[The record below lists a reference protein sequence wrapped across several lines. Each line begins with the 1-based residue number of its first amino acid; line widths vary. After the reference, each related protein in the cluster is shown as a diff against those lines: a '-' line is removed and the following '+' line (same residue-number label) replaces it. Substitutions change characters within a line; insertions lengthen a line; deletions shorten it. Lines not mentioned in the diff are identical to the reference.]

1 MNPFPDSAPAA
12 EILAAI
18 RRLGPSPLGPGTVVP
33 GDWRER
39 LGELYDAELVGAELI
54 GGRASDPEAAACVRS
69 GLLLMANDLD
79 VSHTVSQA
87 ISTAD
92 GSFWHGIMHRR
103 EPDFG
108 NSKYWFRKVGSHPA
122 FPRLADHA
130 GTGTAADEI
139 TTGGGWDAF
148 RFVDLVEACE
158 RRQRPELRDELI
170 ELQELEMHMLLE
182 YVYRKAI
189 GN

>member
-1 MNPFPDSAPAA
+1 MNPFADFAPAA

-18 RRLGPSPLGPGTVVP
+18 RRQGPSPLGPGRVVP
-33 GDWRER
+33 GDWREG
-39 LGELYDAELVGAELI
+39 LGELSDAELI
-54 GGRASDPEAAACVRS
+54 GGRVRDRDAAACVRS

-79 VSHTVSQA
+79 ASHAVSQT

-108 NSKYWFRKVGSHPA
+108 NSKYWFRRVGSHPA
-122 FPRLADHA
+122 FPLLADRA
-130 GTGTAADEI
+130 GSGPAAEEI
-139 TTGGGWDAF
+139 RKGGGWDAF
-148 RFVDLVEACE
+148 HFVDLVEGCE
-158 RRQRPELRDELI
+158 RGQRPELGDELI
-170 ELQELEMHMLLE
+170 ELQELEMHTLLE